1 MCRQSAVTEL
11 IIMKYRQLEVNN
23 RKKNKHSK
31 LMNKNTALSLTSFA
45 TYLENEI
52 IISLLLV
59 SLNSNNYVI

>member
-1 MCRQSAVTEL
+1 
-11 IIMKYRQLEVNN
+11 
-23 RKKNKHSK
+23 
-31 LMNKNTALSLTSFA
+31 MNKNTALSLTSFA